1 MRYRFLI
8 LGLLLEHPM
17 TGYALHRRM
26 KTLADVIASA
36 SYGTLYPL
44 LHKLLADGDVEVELQ
59 PGRGRSPKKV
69 YRIAAAG
76 RAALHQWLS
85 TPLPADAQP
94 DFLLRVYL
102 AQHLAPHELNALIA
116 QRRYMLRRQIEALRA
131 TPTTTSG
138 ESLLQGY
145 LLSSYQTELA
155 WLQRIEMPQMQ
166 PG

>member
-26 KTLADVIASA
+26 QTLTDVIAIA

-44 LHKLLADGDVEVELQ
+44 LHKLLAEGDVEMELE

-69 YRIAAAG
+69 YRITAAG
-76 RAALHQWLS
+76 KAALHQWLA
-85 TPLPADAQP
+85 TPLVADSQP
-94 DFLLRVYL
+94 DFLLRMYL
-102 AQHLAPHELNALIA
+102 AQHLSPHEMNALIA

-131 TPTTTSG
+131 TPTATSG
-138 ESLLQGY
+138 ELLLQGY
-145 LLSSYQTELA
+145 LLSTYQTELA
-155 WLQRIEMPQMQ
+155 WLQRIEVPQMQ